1 MTIIIIPCFN
11 EEKRILKT
19 LQSIKNGQIE
29 NISFL
34 FVDDGSVD
42 RTASIISSFLSDKIS
57 LLRLKKNLGKGFAIK
72 RGFEYLKTKGCS
84 ESYASFGYMDADLP
98 ITLSELNLMISKVA
112 SSSRDMVYACRREGK
127 LRVKRRFG
135 RGSISLF
142 FGFAVKKLF
151 SLNVSDTQCGVKVFN
166 RTVMEIL
173 RGRKFLSD
181 WLFDLEL
188 FLYIS
193 NQALLFEG
201 HFVSEWQETR
211 DGKFKP
217 LVSFHSLFFQ
227 FIKIYYG
234 YKNNQYN

>member
-11 EEKRILKT
+11 EEKRILRT
-19 LQSIKNGQIE
+19 LERIKSSHIE
-29 NISFL
+29 KISFL

-42 RTASIISSFLSDKIS
+42 RTASMISSFLSDKIS
-57 LLRLKKNLGKGFAIK
+57 LLRLERNLGKGFAIK
-72 RGFEYLKTKGCS
+72 HGLEYLKAKGSS
-84 ESYASFGYMDADLP
+84 ESRVLFGYMDADLP

-112 SSSRDMVYACRREGK
+112 SSSADMVYACRREGK
-127 LRVKRRFG
+127 LRVKRSIG
-135 RGSISLF
+135 RGSMSLF
-142 FGFAVKKLF
+142 FSFIVKTLF

-166 RTVMEIL
+166 YTVMEIL
-173 RGRKFLSD
+173 RERKILSC

-188 FLYIS
+188 FLYLS
-193 NQALLFEG
+193 NQLLISEG
-201 HFVSEWQETR
+201 HFVSEWQETK

-234 YKNNQYN
+234 YKKNQYS

>member
-142 FGFAVKKLF
+142 FWI
-151 SLNVSDTQCGVKVFN
+151 CC
-166 RTVMEIL
+166 
-173 RGRKFLSD
+173 
-181 WLFDLEL
+181 
-188 FLYIS
+188 
-193 NQALLFEG
+193 
-201 HFVSEWQETR
+201 
-211 DGKFKP
+211 
-217 LVSFHSLFFQ
+217 
-227 FIKIYYG
+227 
-234 YKNNQYN
+234 